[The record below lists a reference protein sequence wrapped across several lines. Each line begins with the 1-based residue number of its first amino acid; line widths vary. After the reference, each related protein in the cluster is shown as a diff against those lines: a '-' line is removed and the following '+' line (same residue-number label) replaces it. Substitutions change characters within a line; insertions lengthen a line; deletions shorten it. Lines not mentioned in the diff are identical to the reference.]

1 MANQTHDPAPL
12 IAELLGAIT
21 DLGGL
26 EALDDE
32 RLEALRTAAA
42 TWPPRYLRQLQEA
55 VERALA
61 PNDPAWRA
69 ADEIVWEDDDQA
81 DNDDWAWVEGRA
93 A

>member
-12 IAELLGAIT
+12 IAELLGALG

-32 RLEALRTAAA
+32 RLEGLRAAAA
-42 TWPPRYLRQLQEA
+42 TWPAQYLRQLQEA

-61 PNDPAWRA
+61 PNDPAWRE
-69 ADEIVWEDDDQA
+69 ADSIDWG
-81 DNDDWAWVEGRA
+81 DDWIEEA

>member
-1 MANQTHDPAPL
+1 MAHDPAPL
-12 IAELLGAIT
+12 IAELLGAIA

-32 RLEALRTAAA
+32 RLEALRTVAA
-42 TWPPRYLRQLQEA
+42 TWPCQYLRQLQEA

-69 ADEIVWEDDDQA
+69 TDQLAWEEEGD
-81 DNDDWAWVEGRA
+81 DDWAWVNTSEA